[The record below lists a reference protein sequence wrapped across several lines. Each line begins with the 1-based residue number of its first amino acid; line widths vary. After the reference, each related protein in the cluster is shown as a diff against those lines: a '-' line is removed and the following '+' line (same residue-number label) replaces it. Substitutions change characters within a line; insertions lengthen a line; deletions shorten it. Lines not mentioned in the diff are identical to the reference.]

1 MKQSFKILWKNK
13 GRNSLIMIEM
23 GISFL
28 VLFALTTLIVHN
40 VNNYVKP
47 LGFNYHDVWRLE
59 IDFSGMR
66 DSTNQNRD
74 LMALVKNQ
82 LKSFNEIDNITMTAS
97 NVPYT
102 TGTYMTSLY
111 YNSKPSSNTYAYFV
125 DDSFAGLLHIKVSEG
140 RWFNATDDAAERIP
154 IVVNRKLIS
163 DLFNDESPVG
173 KTVHSGKYKVV
184 GIVDHYRHKGEFS
197 KEMPGY
203 FVRLQPNDI
212 EGELLIKVKPG
223 TGAAFEAEMM
233 NKITSMAPGWTINLN
248 KLEDL
253 RNRTLKRILIPI
265 IIFGLIT
272 GFLIINVVLGIFG
285 VLWHNISLRKEEIG
299 VRRAVGSTGRGIY
312 TQLIGEMLIL
322 ATLGM
327 IPALIIA
334 AQFPIL
340 NVFNV
345 ESHIYL
351 LAIALSAVLIYL
363 LVGLSAVLPGKQATK
378 IQPAIALHEE

>member
-13 GRNSLIMIEM
+13 GRNSLIIIEM

-28 VLFALTTLIVHN
+28 VLFALSTLIVYN
-40 VNNYVKP
+40 ANNYLKP
-47 LGFNYHDVWRLE
+47 IGFDYHDVWRLE

-66 DSTNQNRD
+66 DSTDKNRD
-74 LMALVKNQ
+74 LMALVKNH
-82 LKSFNEIDNITMTAS
+82 LKSFYEIDKITMTGP

-102 TGTYMTSLY
+102 SGTYMTSLHY
-111 YNSKPSSNTYAYFV
+111 KNQRSGNTYAYFV
-125 DDSFAGLLHIKVSEG
+125 DDNFAGLLHIKVSEG
-140 RWFNATDDAAERIP
+140 RWFDATDHAGERIP

-163 DLFNDESPVG
+163 DLFNDHSPVG
-173 KTVHSGKYKVV
+173 ETVHSGKYKVV
-184 GIVDHYRHKGEFS
+184 GVVDYYRHKGEFS

-203 FVRLQPNDI
+203 FVRLQPNEVED
-212 EGELLIKVKPG
+212 ELLLKLKPG

-233 NKITSMAPGWTINLN
+233 NKITSIAPEWTINLN

-253 RNRTLKRILIPI
+253 RSSTFKRVLIPI
-265 IIFGLIT
+265 IIFGLIA
-272 GFLIINVVLGIFG
+272 GFLIINVILGMFG

-299 VRRAVGSTGRGIY
+299 IRRAVGSTGTGIY

-327 IPALIIA
+327 LPAVIIA
-334 AQFPIL
+334 SQFPIL

-345 ESHIYL
+345 EAYIYL
-351 LAIALSAVLIYL
+351 LAIAISAVLIYL
-363 LVGLSAVLPGKQATK
+363 LVGLSAVVPGKQATK
-378 IQPAIALHEE
+378 IQPAMALYEE